1 MSIKKQ
7 KRKRGIPV
15 HHDQVKTRHTIWL
28 TPNTW
33 DKAKTLAKN
42 QKTSVSELIEELI
55 RNIDGE

>member
-1 MSIKKQ
+1 M
-7 KRKRGIPV
+7 